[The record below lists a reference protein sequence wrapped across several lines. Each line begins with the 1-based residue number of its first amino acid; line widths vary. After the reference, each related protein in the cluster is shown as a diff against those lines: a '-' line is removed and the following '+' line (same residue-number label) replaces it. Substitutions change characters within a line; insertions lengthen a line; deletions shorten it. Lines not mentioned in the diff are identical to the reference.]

1 MGYKCNLQCT
11 HCHVDAS
18 PGRTEEMPR
27 AAIKASLDI
36 LKSNRLITTVILT
49 GGAPELNIHF
59 LEAVELF
66 TDAGAAVIVCSNLV
80 IYTEAGMQDIPE
92 ILAKRNVK
100 IITSL
105 PGLTRH
111 DNDKQR
117 GRGTYERITGVIRKL
132 NGLGYGREDTHLKI
146 DIIFNPCDA
155 SIAPGPEMLER
166 TYKKHLKEM
175 HGISFN
181 QLITF
186 SNMPIG
192 RLGRSMTDAQLNNY
206 IDHLENNFNPEA
218 VEHLMCRHQINIAP
232 DGNLYDCGFMQSL
245 RQPVKS
251 DCSSVYRFDYGE
263 LNRREIA
270 THSLCLLCTATSGTT
285 CRSCLK

>member
-117 GRGTYERITGVIRKL
+117 GRGTYER
-132 NGLGYGREDTHLKI
+132 
-146 DIIFNPCDA
+146 
-155 SIAPGPEMLER
+155 
-166 TYKKHLKEM
+166 
-175 HGISFN
+175 
-181 QLITF
+181 
-186 SNMPIG
+186 NMPQIFSKK
-192 RLGRSMTDAQLNNY
+192 RYFITLCNAFC
-206 IDHLENNFNPEA
+206 I
-218 VEHLMCRHQINIAP
+218 MCAKFGILSTQ
-232 DGNLYDCGFMQSL
+232 
-245 RQPVKS
+245 
-251 DCSSVYRFDYGE
+251 
-263 LNRREIA
+263 
-270 THSLCLLCTATSGTT
+270 
-285 CRSCLK
+285 